1 MRSVVL
7 SWPDTKWVRKTL
19 LLALLVL
26 VSCTA
31 NETPRPAASPSGPPA
46 IEADAIEAHASQ
58 FADELPDRVAGSQQE
73 FAATTYITAH
83 LQQAGY
89 VVEFDSVPVENTVRS
104 TNVVALPPS
113 TEDPLYLVA
122 TSYDG
127 SGPTPSVGVFLEL
140 ARALRA
146 SVPEH
151 SVEFVALGAEESD
164 VPGGPLGTR
173 RMIKLLQDRELSPRV
188 IFLTNLE
195 PPAKF
200 KAYGAEAE
208 ELNRLAF
215 DDGGIT
221 DELLTTPGSDLFAQ
235 AGFDTTLVAGE
246 PARVGQI
253 LLRYL
258 ANEGAG

>member
-1 MRSVVL
+1 V
-7 SWPDTKWVRKTL
+7 KKTL

-26 VSCTA
+26 ASCA
-31 NETPRPAASPSGPPA
+31 SNETPRPAASPSGPPA
-46 IEADAIEAHASQ
+46 IEADAIEAHADQ

-122 TSYDG
+122 SPYDG
-127 SGPTPSVGVFLEL
+127 SGPSPVVGVFLEL

-151 SVEFVALGAEESD
+151 SVEFVALGAEESH
-164 VPGGPLGTR
+164 VPDGPLGAR
-173 RMIKLLQDRELSPRV
+173 RMIKLLQDRELTPRV
-188 IFLTNLE
+188 IYLTNTQ
-195 PPAKF
+195 PPGDF
-200 KAYGAEAE
+200 KAYGADAD
-208 ELNRLAF
+208 ELHSLAF
-215 DDGGIT
+215 GDDAALT
-221 DELLTTPGSDLFAQ
+221 QELLVASGSDLFAE
-235 AGFDTTLVAGE
+235 AGFETTLVAGE
-246 PARVGQI
+246 PAKVAQI
-253 LLRYL
+253 LLRFL

>member
-1 MRSVVL
+1 M
-7 SWPDTKWVRKTL
+7 KKTA

-26 VSCTA
+26 ASCTA
-31 NETPRPAASPSGPPA
+31 NETPRPAASPSGPPS
-46 IEADAIEAHASQ
+46 IEADAIEAHADQ

-122 TSYDG
+122 SPYDG
-127 SGPTPSVGVFLEL
+127 SGPAPAVGVFLEL

-164 VPGGPLGTR
+164 VPDSPLGTR
-173 RMIKLLQDRELSPRV
+173 RMIKLLQDRELTPKV
-188 IFLTNLE
+188 IFLTNTQ
-195 PPAKF
+195 PPGNF
-200 KAYGAEAE
+200 KAYGPDAE
-208 ELNRLAF
+208 ELHALAF
-215 DDGGIT
+215 GADAVLT
-221 DELLTTPGSDLFAQ
+221 QELLISPGSDLFEA
-235 AGFDTTLVAGE
+235 AEYDTTLVAGD
-246 PARVGQI
+246 PAKVAQI
-253 LLRYL
+253 LLRFL

>member
-1 MRSVVL
+1 M
-7 SWPDTKWVRKTL
+7 KKTL
-19 LLALLVL
+19 LLALLAL

-46 IEADAIEAHASQ
+46 IEADAIDAHARQ
-58 FADELPDRVAGSQQE
+58 FADELPDRVAGSQEE
-73 FAATTYITAH
+73 FATTTYVTAH
-83 LQQAGY
+83 LQRAGY

-122 TSYDG
+122 TAYDG
-127 SGPTPSVGVFLEL
+127 SGPAPSVGVFLEL

-151 SVEFVALGAEESD
+151 SVEFAALGAEESD
-164 VPGGPLGTR
+164 VPDGPLGTR
-173 RMIKLLQDRELSPRV
+173 RMIKLLQDRELDPRV
-188 IFLTNLE
+188 IYLTN
-195 PPAKF
+195 PQPSTGARFF
-200 KAYGAEAE
+200 KAFGSEADD
-208 ELNRLAF
+208 LNRLAS
-215 DDGGIT
+215 DGGGVT
-221 DELLTTPGSDLFAQ
+221 DELSEQGSDLTTPGSDLFAE

-246 PARVGQI
+246 PGRVGQI
-253 LLRYL
+253 LLRFL

>member
-1 MRSVVL
+1 M
-7 SWPDTKWVRKTL
+7 KKTA
-19 LLALLVL
+19 LLALLFL

-46 IEADAIEAHASQ
+46 IDASAIEAHGRQ

-89 VVEFDSVPVENTVRS
+89 VVEFDSIPVENTVRS

-113 TEDPLYLVA
+113 TEDPVYLVTA
-122 TSYDG
+122 PYDG
-127 SGPTPSVGVFLEL
+127 SGPSPAVGVFLEL

-164 VPGGPLGTR
+164 VPDGPLGTR
-173 RMIKLLQDRELSPRV
+173 RMIKLLQDRELDPKV
-188 IFLTNLE
+188 IFLTNAQ
-195 PPAKF
+195 PPGNF
-200 KAYGAEAE
+200 KAYGEDSE
-208 ELNRLAF
+208 ELHGLAF
-215 DDGGIT
+215 GDDAVLT
-221 DELLTTPGSDLFAQ
+221 QELLTHPGSNLFEQ

-246 PARVGQI
+246 PARVAQI
-253 LLRYL
+253 LLRFL

>member
-1 MRSVVL
+1 M
-7 SWPDTKWVRKTL
+7 KKTA

-26 VSCTA
+26 ASCAA

-46 IEADAIEAHASQ
+46 IEADAIEAHADQ

-122 TSYDG
+122 APYDG
-127 SGPTPSVGVFLEL
+127 SGPAPAVGVFLEL
-140 ARALRA
+140 SRALRA

-151 SVEFVALGAEESD
+151 SVEFVALGAEETSVAD
-164 VPGGPLGTR
+164 GTKEVLGTR
-173 RMIKLLQDRELSPRV
+173 RMIKLLQDRELAPKV
-188 IFLTNLE
+188 IYLTNSQ
-195 PPAKF
+195 PPGDF
-200 KAYGAEAE
+200 KAYGADAD
-208 ELNRLAF
+208 ELHSLAF
-215 DDGGIT
+215 GDGAALT
-221 DELLTTPGSDLFAQ
+221 DELLFTPGSDLFAE
-235 AGFDTTLVAGE
+235 ADFDTTLVAGE
-246 PARVGQI
+246 PGKVAQI
-253 LLRYL
+253 LLRFL

>member
-1 MRSVVL
+1 M
-7 SWPDTKWVRKTL
+7 KKTL
-19 LLALLVL
+19 LLALLAL

-46 IEADAIEAHASQ
+46 IEAAAIEAHARQ
-58 FADELPDRVAGSQQE
+58 FAEELPDRVAGSQQE

-89 VVEFDSVPVENTVRS
+89 VVEFDSIPVENTVRS

-122 TSYDG
+122 SSYDG
-127 SGPTPSVGVFLEL
+127 SGPAPSVGLFLEL
-140 ARALRA
+140 ARALRS

-151 SVEFVALGAEESD
+151 SVQFVALGAEESD
-164 VPGGPLGTR
+164 VPDAPLGTR
-173 RMIKLLQDRELSPRV
+173 RMIKLLQDRELEPRV
-188 IFLTNLE
+188 IFLTN
-195 PPAKF
+195 PQSSTGPRFF
-200 KAYGAEAE
+200 KAYGSEAD
-208 ELNRLAF
+208 ELNRLAS
-215 DDGGIT
+215 DDGEVT
-221 DELLTTPGSDLFAQ
+221 DELLSEQGSDLTTPGSDLFTE

-253 LLRYL
+253 LLRFL
-258 ANEGAG
+258 ATEGAG

>member
-1 MRSVVL
+1 M
-7 SWPDTKWVRKTL
+7 KKTL
-19 LLALLVL
+19 LLALLAL

-46 IEADAIEAHASQ
+46 IEADAVKAHADQ

-122 TSYDG
+122 SAYDG
-127 SGPTPSVGVFLEL
+127 SGPAPAVGVFLEL

-164 VPGGPLGTR
+164 VPDGPLGTR
-173 RMIKLLQDRELSPRV
+173 RMIKLLQDRELTPRV
-188 IFLTNLE
+188 IFLTNQ
-195 PPAKF
+195 AADGF
-200 KAYGAEAE
+200 KAYGADEDALHTLAYGNDAVLTE
-208 ELNRLAF
+208 ELSVA
-215 DDGGIT
+215 
-221 DELLTTPGSDLFAQ
+221 PGSDLFTE

-246 PARVGQI
+246 PGRVGQI
-253 LLRYL
+253 LLRFL

>member
-1 MRSVVL
+1 M
-7 SWPDTKWVRKTL
+7 RKTV
-19 LLALLVL
+19 LLALLAL

-89 VVEFDSVPVENTVRS
+89 VVEFDSIPVENTVRS

-113 TEDPLYLVA
+113 TEDPLFLVA
-122 TSYDG
+122 AAYDG

-151 SVEFVALGAEESD
+151 SVQFVALGAEETPVSD
-164 VPGGPLGTR
+164 GTAQVLGTR
-173 RMIKLLQDRELSPRV
+173 RMIKLLQDRELTPKV
-188 IFLTNLE
+188 IYLTNAQL
-195 PPAKF
+195 PTDTRKQTF
-200 KAYGAEAE
+200 KAYGAEGE

-215 DDGGIT
+215 QNGGFT
-221 DELLTTPGSDLFAQ
+221 DELLTTPGSDLFAE

-246 PARVGQI
+246 PARVAQI
-253 LLRYL
+253 LLRFL
-258 ANEGAG
+258 ADEGAG

>member
-1 MRSVVL
+1 MKRTV
-7 SWPDTKWVRKTL
+7 
-19 LLALLVL
+19 LLALLAL

-46 IEADAIEAHASQ
+46 IEADAIEAHSRQ

-73 FAATTYITAH
+73 FAATTYVTAH

-122 TSYDG
+122 SAYDG
-127 SGPTPSVGVFLEL
+127 SGPAPAVGVFLEL

-151 SVEFVALGAEESD
+151 SIEFVALGAEDSA
-164 VPGGPLGTR
+164 VPDGPLGTR
-173 RMIKLLQDRELSPRV
+173 RMIKLLQDRELTPRV
-188 IFLTNLE
+188 IFLTNLD
-195 PPAKF
+195 PPAEF
-200 KAYGAEAE
+200 KAYGADA
-208 ELNRLAF
+208 
-215 DDGGIT
+215 
-221 DELLTTPGSDLFAQ
+221 DELHTLAYGKDVALTQELLVAPGSDLFAK
-235 AGFDTTLVAGE
+235 AGFDTTLVAGD
-246 PARVGQI
+246 PGRVGQI
-253 LLRYL
+253 LLRFL